1 MDCKKKVLIVEDN
14 DDGRELIV
22 KVVKGAGY
30 DVVEASTGLEAVD
43 RALAFHPDLIL
54 MDIGLPGIDGDEA
67 TKRIKADPST
77 RNIPVIVNTAFDTD
91 SAAVQR
97 AIDAGAAE
105 VLYKPINFTALRDLV
120 HQYLSRDTKIDYSYQ
135 LATI

>member
-54 MDIGLPGIDGDEA
+54 MDIRLPGIDGDEA

-77 RNIPVIVNTAFDTD
+77 RNIPVIVNTAFDRN
-91 SAAVQR
+91 SAVVRR
-97 AIDAGAAE
+97 AIAAGAAE